1 MKIAII
7 APALPYKGGGARF
20 IWEFSEYLS
29 SQNDDVTIISLYSN
43 RNLFK
48 EKNNLKI
55 VELADKN
62 SMTQSIKFW
71 INLSKSRKKE
81 IC

>member
-55 VELADKN
+55 VN
-62 SMTQSIKFW
+62 TIIKIAW
-71 INLSKSRKKE
+71 PVSYIIKPNHHS
-81 IC
+81 